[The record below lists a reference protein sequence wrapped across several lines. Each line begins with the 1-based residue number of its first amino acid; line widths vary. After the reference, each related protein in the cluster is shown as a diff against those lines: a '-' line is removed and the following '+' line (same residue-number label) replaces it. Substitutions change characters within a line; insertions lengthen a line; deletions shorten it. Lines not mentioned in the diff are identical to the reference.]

1 MAHILTETGTRITT
15 GNVYLMWYKTGDK
28 GTRRTT
34 QFGEGGASLGTDLRC
49 DESDKS
55 LVG

>member
-1 MAHILTETGTRITT
+1 MKLHNWSTSEVAHILTETGTRITT

-34 QFGEGGASLGTDLRC
+34 QFGETARGERH
-49 DESDKS
+49 
-55 LVG
+55 